1 MPQYQG
7 QHDRASINQLDIT
20 LQTQHLDV
28 GLQMITAIR
37 LFINLLVILLKNA
50 SCELLSDL
58 VCQQGKLIWEK
69 AVYQSLFMLVIPS
82 KGVFFFLSHTVCIT
96 TNSTLDNRIFC

>member
-20 LQTQHLDV
+20 LQTQHVDV

-50 SCELLSDL
+50 SCQLLSDL
-58 VCQQGKLIWEK
+58 VCQQGKL
-69 AVYQSLFMLVIPS
+69 YQSLFMLVIPY
-82 KGVFFFLSHTVCIT
+82 KGVFFFLSHTVCVT